1 MAHLDAGRRRSRLTG
16 ERRKLDHFA
25 LEGLMKLQQLVSIGH
40 VRLGTAKLFI
50 DPLNDAMARFHIS
63 TPKRQAA
70 FVSQLL
76 VESENLSCVIEDLSY
91 RPDRLMT
98 VSGFKGR
105 FTREQADRLGYVPGV
120 QRADQEMIA
129 NIAYGSRLGNGPIHS
144 GDGWRYRGRGPIQL
158 TGKDN
163 YRRCGIAIGYD
174 LVTSPDLLS
183 RPDVGCLAAAWFWH
197 EGNRTGTSLN
207 PLADAGK
214 IADISRIVN
223 GGENA
228 LVERCSITN
237 RFMEGW
243 HEPLPY
249 TTRHAR

>member
-1 MAHLDAGRRRSRLTG
+1 
-16 ERRKLDHFA
+16 
-25 LEGLMKLQQLVSIGH
+25 MKLEQLISIGQ
-40 VRLGTAKLFI
+40 VRPGIAALYI
-50 DPLNDAMARFHIS
+50 DPLNNAMARFHIS

-76 VESENLSCVIEDLSY
+76 HESANLAKVIEDLSY

-98 VSGFKGR
+98 VSGFRGR

-120 QRADQEMIA
+120 QKADQEMIA

-214 IADISRIVN
+214 IAAISKVVN
-223 GGENA
+223 GGDTGLA
-228 LVERCSITN
+228 ERCGITG
-237 RFMEGW
+237 RFLEAM
-243 HEPLPY
+243 
-249 TTRHAR
+249 A

>member
-1 MAHLDAGRRRSRLTG
+1 
-16 ERRKLDHFA
+16 
-25 LEGLMKLQQLVSIGH
+25 MKLEQLVAIGH
-40 VRLGTAKLFI
+40 VRPGTAALFI
-50 DPLNDAMARFHIS
+50 DHLNNAMARFSIS

-76 VESENLSCVIEDLSY
+76 HESQGLTRMIENLNY
-91 RPDRLMT
+91 RPEALMT

-105 FTREQADRLGYVPGV
+105 FTRAQADKLGYIPGE

-163 YRRCGIAIGYD
+163 YRRCGLAIGYD

-197 EGNRTGTSLN
+197 QGNRTGESLN
-207 PLADAGK
+207 LLADAGK
-214 IADISRIVN
+214 IIAISRVVN
-223 GGENA
+223 GGDIGLA
-228 LVERCSITN
+228 ERCSITD
-237 RFMEGW
+237 RFME
-243 HEPLPY
+243 
-249 TTRHAR
+249 AMAA

>member
-1 MAHLDAGRRRSRLTG
+1 
-16 ERRKLDHFA
+16 
-25 LEGLMKLQQLVSIGH
+25 MKLQQLVSIGQ

-76 VESENLSCVIEDLSY
+76 VESENLSRVIEDLSY
-91 RPDRLMT
+91 RPERLMT

-214 IADISRIVN
+214 IAAISRVVN
-223 GGENA
+223 GGDTGLA
-228 LVERCSITN
+228 ERCSITD
-237 RFMEGW
+237 RFME
-243 HEPLPY
+243 
-249 TTRHAR
+249 AMA

>member
-1 MAHLDAGRRRSRLTG
+1 
-16 ERRKLDHFA
+16 
-25 LEGLMKLQQLVSIGH
+25 MKIEQLIAIGH
-40 VRLGTAKLFI
+40 VRPGTAALFI
-50 DPLNDAMARFHIS
+50 DHLNNAMARFSIS

-76 VESENLSCVIEDLSY
+76 HESQGLTRMIENLNY
-91 RPDRLMT
+91 RPEALMT

-105 FTREQADRLGYVPGV
+105 FTRAQADKLGYIPGE
-120 QRADQEMIA
+120 QKADQEMIA

-163 YRRCGIAIGYD
+163 YRRCGMAIGYD

-197 EGNRTGTSLN
+197 EGNRTGSSLN
-207 PLADAGK
+207 LLADAGK
-214 IADISRIVN
+214 IIALSRVVN
-223 GGENA
+223 GGDIGLA
-228 LVERCSITN
+228 ERCSITD
-237 RFMEGW
+237 RFMEA
-243 HEPLPY
+243 L
-249 TTRHAR
+249 A